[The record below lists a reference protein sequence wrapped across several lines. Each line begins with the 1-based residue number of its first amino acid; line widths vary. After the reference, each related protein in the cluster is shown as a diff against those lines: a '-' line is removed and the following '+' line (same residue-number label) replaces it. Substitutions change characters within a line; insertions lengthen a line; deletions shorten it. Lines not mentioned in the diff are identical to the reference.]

1 MKILILHRVPYFK
14 IEYARGIPHDRHE
27 VTYFGTDQALA
38 TLPDGLRCERVSRP
52 GTRSAYDEARQWL
65 TTHPRTF
72 DRVISVSEYE
82 LLDAA
87 RLREHLGVTGPRVEQ
102 VTLTRD
108 KVLMKQAA
116 QDAGIRVPRFS
127 ALPDLLHPHARAPW
141 QGRTVLKPHRGA
153 SSENVLVYDTPHQA
167 LTAVTEGRTGVAALD
182 TGTGRADFQ
191 AEEFISGP
199 IRHFDGLIQDG
210 TLLLLTA
217 SQYVGTCLR
226 YAQGQPMGS
235 YQITCDAPTRTWVT
249 RALAAVGIKDG
260 SFHLEA
266 IVSEE
271 QELVFL
277 EVGNRVGGADVVA
290 TVELATGVHLPSYEL
305 RILLGEPVADRL
317 PAPPA
322 GARRYGWFVHPGHHL
337 AGQEFHGLDGTGAFR
352 ASARVV
358 AWNELQSGARL
369 PDHITYQ
376 AGETVLAGIV
386 ASNTPEETRDW
397 IVDLFN
403 SLTVR
408 TRPAAP
414 TPAEQVLA

>member
-317 PAPPA
+317 PAPPPAHA
-322 GARRYGWFVHPGHHL
+322 GTAGSSTPATTSPDRSSTVWTAQGHFGPVPASSPGTSYSPARGYPITSPTRPEKRFS
-337 AGQEFHGLDGTGAFR
+337 R
-352 ASARVV
+352 ASSRAT
-358 AWNELQSGARL
+358 
-369 PDHITYQ
+369 PPKKP
-376 AGETVLAGIV
+376 GIG
-386 ASNTPEETRDW
+386 SSTCSTP
-397 IVDLFN
+397 
-403 SLTVR
+403 
-408 TRPAAP
+408 
-414 TPAEQVLA
+414 